1 MLRPFPRGPAYRH
14 QPGRSV
20 GREPAPP
27 APSPEPVPVP
37 GDAIPLEQPTV
48 QPCADTAEQTALWFG
63 RPSGPGRSPGFGPRP
78 QPPTPSPCPPGAMP
92 PLSPGAMPPPVPMME
107 LAAAYVPF
115 QQFGCIWGPG
125 EIQAPGTIFPELART
140 PPLYRWPPCT
150 DGRL

>member
-1 MLRPFPRGPAYRH
+1 MLRPFPLGPGSRY
-14 QPGRSV
+14 QPGRNV
-20 GREPAPP
+20 GREPA
-27 APSPEPVPVP
+27 APVP
-37 GDAIPLEQPTV
+37 GDAAPVEQPAV
-48 QPCADTAEQTALWFG
+48 QPCAETAPQSAVWFG
-63 RPSGPGRSPGFGPRP
+63 RPSGPGRSPGFCPPFGPRP
-78 QPPTPSPCPPGAMP
+78 QPPTPAPPPPGTMP
-92 PLSPGAMPPPVPMME
+92 PLAPGALPPPVPIME